1 MKKEYKQPKVE
12 VTLIYTE
19 EGVAAGS
26 ARVDPRNQNGFMEE
40 QWIQED
46 DDNRNIDW

>member
-1 MKKEYKQPKVE
+1 MKKKYAQPKVE

-19 EGVAAGS
+19 EGIASGS
-26 ARVDPRNQNGFMEE
+26 AKVYPYSDNAIIQEE
-40 QWIQED
+40 WTKED

>member
-1 MKKEYKQPKVE
+1 MKKAYTQPRVD

-19 EGVAAGS
+19 EGIASGS
-26 ARVDPRNQNGFMEE
+26 AKVYPYNNSGNIEE